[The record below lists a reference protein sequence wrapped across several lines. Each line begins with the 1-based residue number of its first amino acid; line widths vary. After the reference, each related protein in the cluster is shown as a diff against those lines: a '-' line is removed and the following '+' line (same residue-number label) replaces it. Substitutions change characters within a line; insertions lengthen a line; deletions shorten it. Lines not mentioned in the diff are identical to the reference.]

1 MFKPSDMKKG
11 DIWIFQPQFNDK
23 NCQFYLILSDL
34 KPNYARNGMLFDA
47 LHLYGTRE
55 GSGTVDC
62 RAWWDNDDGY
72 WKKVA

>member
-1 MFKPSDMKKG
+1 MPKPSDMKKG
-11 DIWIFQPQFNDK
+11 DIWSFQPQFNNK
-23 NCQFYLILSDL
+23 NCQFYLVLSDL
-34 KPNYARNGMLFDA
+34 KPSSHEDGMLFDA

-62 RAWWDNDDGY
+62 RAWWEDHDEF